1 MPCSL
6 LSRLLLNG
14 FRHEAVTAIDRHV
27 EAALWLAE
35 QLSRPVDLDDENA
48 RVLAKEEIDELFESL
63 SFGVVEECVEV
74 YRILAWNE
82 KEYRGKSLVIEL
94 VDAIKITY
102 RLREEEIPTI
112 SLGSASMRVLD
123 PSRSYRLHKVFISL
137 VDDQN
142 DDARTLS
149 NITVHQDLHEG
160 GSPLSGFNEEN
171 LELVIKAWAHLGG
184 IMEELEGLPSYLASD
199 G

>member
-1 MPCSL
+1 M
-6 LSRLLLNG
+6 
-14 FRHEAVTAIDRHV
+14 TAIDKRD

-48 RVLAKEEIDELFESL
+48 RVLGKEEIDELFESL

-82 KEYRGKSLVIEL
+82 KEYRGKSLVLEL
-94 VDAIKITY
+94 VDAIKVTY

-123 PSRSYRLHKVFISL
+123 PSRSYRLHKVLISL

-160 GSPLSGFNEEN
+160 GCPLSGFNEEN
-171 LELVIKAWAHLGG
+171 LELVIKAWTHLGG
-184 IMEELEGLPSYLASD
+184 IIEELEGLPSYLVSD
-199 G
+199 D